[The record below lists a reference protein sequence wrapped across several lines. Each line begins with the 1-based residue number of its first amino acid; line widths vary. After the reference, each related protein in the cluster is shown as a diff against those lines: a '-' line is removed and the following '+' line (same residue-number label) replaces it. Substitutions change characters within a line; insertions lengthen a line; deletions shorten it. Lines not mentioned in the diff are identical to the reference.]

1 MKKGKLIIFSAPSGS
16 GKTTI
21 VKRIMGEVA
30 NLSFS
35 VSAASRKPRLGEVNG
50 VDYYFFSPE
59 EFKEKIENQEFL
71 EWEEVYE
78 NQFYG
83 TLKSEVDAKIE
94 KGINVVFDVDV
105 VGGVNIKNFYG
116 KDAISIF
123 VKPPSVEELRKRL
136 LNRGT
141 ETPETLAKRIGKAEV
156 ELGFS
161 NRFDV
166 VIVNDN
172 LDEAVQKTKS
182 TVINFIEE

>member
-1 MKKGKLIIFSAPSGS
+1 MRKGKLIIFSAPSGS

-21 VKRIMGEVA
+21 VKRIMAEVE
-30 NLSFS
+30 NLGFS
-35 VSAASRKPRLGEVNG
+35 VSAASRKPRVGEVHG

-59 EFKEKIENQEFL
+59 EFKQRIDNQEFL

-105 VGGVNIKNFYG
+105 VGGVNIKKFYG
-116 KDAISIF
+116 SSAISIF
-123 VKPPSVEELRKRL
+123 VKPPSVEELRNRL

-141 ETPETLAKRIGKAEV
+141 ETAETLAKRVGKAED
-156 ELGFS
+156 ELGFA
-161 NRFDV
+161 NQFDV
-166 VIVNDN
+166 IIVNDN
-172 LDEAVQKTKS
+172 LDEAVKKTKS
-182 TVINFIEE
+182 TVLKFIES